1 MQSAVRQSFKA
12 EAEGRL
18 SDSLR
23 AVNGDLAAHLARHPI
38 VRYRSGKVLLKQ
50 RKWREAAVA
59 LSEAALGDPQQPGLF
74 SHCAFVLRMLGD
86 VTGARRSLRAAR

>member
-1 MQSAVRQSFKA
+1 MQSAVRESFKA

-23 AVNGDLAAHLARHPI
+23 AVKGDLAVHLSRHPI
-38 VRYRSGKVLLKQ
+38 VRYRCGKVLLKQ
-50 RKWREAAVA
+50 RKWGEAAVA

-74 SHCAFVLRMLGD
+74 SHFAFVLRMLGD
-86 VTGARRSLRAAR
+86 ATGARRALRAAR